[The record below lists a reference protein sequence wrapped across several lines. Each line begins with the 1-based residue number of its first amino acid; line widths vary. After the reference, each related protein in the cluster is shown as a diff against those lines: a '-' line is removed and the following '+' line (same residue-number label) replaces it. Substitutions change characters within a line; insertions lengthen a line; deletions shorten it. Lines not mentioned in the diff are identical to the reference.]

1 MTIDIVTTNDYWWQW
16 LLTIT
21 HLVICYVI
29 IVMNG
34 MVVIFLF
41 VMTMI
46 INKKHPVKWWEKLGL
61 IAGNVQGLPNVGSI
75 VKVVLI

>member
-1 MTIDIVTTNDYWWQW
+1 MTMIINDNPFSDMLCDY
-16 LLTIT
+16 
-21 HLVICYVI
+21 CYEWY
-29 IVMNG
+29 G
-34 MVVIFLF
+34 CYFLF
-41 VMTMI
+41 VMAMI

>member
-1 MTIDIVTTNDYWWQW
+1 MTIDIVITNDFEWHW

-34 MVVIFLF
+34 MVVNFFLF

-46 INKKHPVKWWEKLGL
+46 INQKQTCEVMGETRTHRWERWRLT
-61 IAGNVQGLPNVGSI
+61 
-75 VKVVLI
+75 